1 MPAPTIT
8 KVSPSSGPVPGGN
21 TVSISGSGFT
31 NATAVAFG
39 STIATSFTV
48 VSDSTINAVVP
59 SGPSAGG
66 TVSVLVAGPGGT
78 SAAGTTYTYAANPV
92 VGSVTPNNGPA
103 AGGNTVSIGGANFT
117 NTTAVAFGSTIATSF
132 TVVSSSTINAVVP
145 PGPSA
150 GGTVS
155 VLVTGPGGTSIAGT
169 TYTYMAAPVVSGVSP
184 NSGPAA
190 GGNTV
195 SISGSGF
202 TNAMT
207 VAFGSTVATAFN
219 VVSNSTIN
227 AVVPPGPSAGG
238 TVSVLVTGPG
248 GTSVAGITYTYIS
261 TPPPSI
267 MSLAPSSGPVSGA
280 NTVTIMGSNF
290 NGATAVTF
298 AGHAASS
305 FTVLSSSEINTLA
318 PPGTPGVA
326 PVVVTTPAGTSAPFG
341 YTYVAAP
348 APMAVFPTTDV
359 TAGGKTVTITGT
371 SLSGT
376 TSVSFGAVAATS
388 FTVVSDTEV
397 DAVTPM
403 HLAGTVPIIITTPG
417 GTDSSLS
424 FKFQQAP
431 VISSIT
437 PTSGPNTGGTLVNI
451 SGAGLIDTLA
461 VHFGLTPAT
470 SFAVISDNTV
480 TAASP
485 ARAAGASAVTVDTA
499 SATSNGAVFLF
510 VNPPTL
516 TTLSPP
522 TGAIIGGNNVT
533 LTGTGFIMAT
543 AVTFGANPAVFH
555 VLSDTL
561 MSAVAPSGSGVVRVT
576 VTNPGGTSGSQTYTY
591 S

>member
-1 MPAPTIT
+1 MAGSAPKVTRSTMPAPTIT
-8 KVSPSSGPVPGGN
+8 KVNPSSGPVSGGN
-21 TVSISGSGFT
+21 NVSISGSG
-31 NATAVAFG
+31 
-39 STIATSFTV
+39 
-48 VSDSTINAVVP
+48 
-59 SGPSAGG
+59 
-66 TVSVLVAGPGGT
+66 
-78 SAAGTTYTYAANPV
+78 
-92 VGSVTPNNGPA
+92 
-103 AGGNTVSIGGANFT
+103 FT

-132 TVVSSSTINAVVP
+132 AVVSDSTINAVVP

-155 VLVTGPGGTSIAGT
+155 VLVTGPGGTSPAGT
-169 TYTYMAAPVVSGVSP
+169 SYTYAATPVISSITP
-184 NSGPAA
+184 NNGPTA

-195 SISGSGF
+195 SIGGANF
-202 TNAMT
+202 TNITA
-207 VAFGSTVATAFN
+207 VAFGSTIATSFS
-219 VVSNSTIN
+219 VVSSSTIN

-238 TVSVLVTGPG
+238 TVSVLITGPG
-248 GTSVAGITYTYIS
+248 GISAGGITYTYIP
-261 TPPPSI
+261 TPPPI
-267 MSLAPSSGPVSGA
+267 ITSLAPSSGPVSGW
-280 NTVTIMGSNF
+280 NTVTIIGSNL

-298 AGHAASS
+298 AGHAAGS

-318 PPGTPGVA
+318 PQGTPGVA
-326 PVVVTTPAGTSAPFG
+326 PVVVTTPGGISAPFG

-348 APMAVFPTTDV
+348 APVAVFPTTDV
-359 TAGGKTVTITGT
+359 TSGGRIVTITGT

-403 HLAGTVPIIITTPG
+403 HIAGTVPIIITTPG

-424 FKFQQAP
+424 FKFNPAP

-451 SGAGLIDTLA
+451 TGAGLIDTLA
-461 VHFGLTPAT
+461 VHFGPTPAT

-480 TAASP
+480 IATSP

-499 SATSNGAVFLF
+499 SASSNGAVFRF

-516 TTLSPP
+516 NMLSPP

-533 LTGTGFIMAT
+533 LTGTGFITVT
-543 AVTFGANPAVFH
+543 AVAFGANPAAFH

-561 MSAVAPSGSGVVRVT
+561 MSAVAPSGTGVVRVT